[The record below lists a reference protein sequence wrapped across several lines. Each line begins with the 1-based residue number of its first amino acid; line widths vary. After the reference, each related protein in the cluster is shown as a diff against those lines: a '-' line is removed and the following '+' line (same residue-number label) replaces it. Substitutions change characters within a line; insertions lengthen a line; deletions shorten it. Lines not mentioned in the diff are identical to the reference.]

1 MLDDRPTPTPP
12 AAPTTSPAEVAAT
25 SAPAPMPIERAALD
39 RVLARAAQ
47 LQAVESDPGE
57 PVLTESQLLE
67 VGREVGLADRHIR
80 QALAEERTRVA
91 VPEESGVAARLFGP
105 ATVYATRTVP
115 GTAQTVLATL
125 DEWMRREECLSVKR
139 RFADRILW
147 EPRPGLFS
155 EMRRRLKVGGRGY
168 HLSRA
173 QEVAATTIVVDRE
186 RVLVRLEADL
196 SNVRQQHVL
205 GGGVTAATGVF
216 TTGVGI
222 TIGVAAAVA
231 VLPAAAAIV
240 AGYLISRRHG
250 PTVTRAQLALEQVLD
265 RLERGEIPRS
275 PLLSALDATARLI
288 T

>member
-1 MLDDRPTPTPP
+1 M
-12 AAPTTSPAEVAAT
+12 
-25 SAPAPMPIERAALD
+25 
-39 RVLARAAQ
+39 LARAAQ
-47 LQAVESDPGE
+47 LQAGESDPGE
-57 PVLTESQLLE
+57 AVLTESQLLE

-105 ATVYATRTVP
+105 ATVHATRTVP
-115 GTAQTVLATL
+115 GSAQTVLAAL
-125 DEWMRREECLSVKR
+125 DEWMSREECLSVKR

-155 EMRRRLKVGGRGY
+155 DMRRRLKVGGRGY

-173 QEVAATTIVVDRE
+173 QEVAATTIPVDRE

-196 SNVRQQHVL
+196 SNVRQQHLL
-205 GGGVTAATGVF
+205 GGGVAATSGVF
-216 TTGVGI
+216 ATGVGI
-222 TIGVAAAVA
+222 TLGVTAAVA
-231 VLPAAAAIV
+231 LLPAATAIV
-240 AGYLISRRHG
+240 AGILISRRHG

-265 RLERGEIPRS
+265 RLERGEMPRS

-288 T
+288 S